1 MEENMSM
8 SDEMKRQLGE
18 FVKLQVYDD
27 KYIDRAEEKNI
38 LSEALKRNIPLDEA
52 LTIIRQIAQTNGYV
66 VERDVEN
73 QTKEVLEQF
82 ANNDGK
88 IDKKEFEDAVS
99 MYKKGSRGRVPE
111 AEIRRRLKNV
121 MIDQGWKAKEG
132 GLFGSKW
139 FSEIA

>member
-1 MEENMSM
+1 MSM
-8 SDEMKRQLGE
+8 SEEAKRQLGE

-27 KYIDRAEEKNI
+27 KYIDRKEEKKI
-38 LSEALKRNIPLDEA
+38 LEEAMKRNISIDDA
-52 LTIIRQIAQTNGYV
+52 LAVMRSIASANDFV
-66 VERDVEN
+66 VERDVE
-73 QTKEVLEQF
+73 TRCKEMLEQF
-82 ANNDGK
+82 AGDGK
-88 IDKKEFEDAVS
+88 VDKKEFEDAVG

-139 FSEIA
+139 FSEIS

>member
-1 MEENMSM
+1 MSL
-8 SDEMKRQLGE
+8 SDEAKRQLGE

-27 KYIDRAEEKNI
+27 KYIDRKEEKKI
-38 LSEALKRNIPLDEA
+38 LEEAMKRNIGIDDA
-52 LTIIRQIAQTNGYV
+52 LAVMRSIASAHDYV
-66 VERDVEN
+66 VERDVE
-73 QTKEVLEQF
+73 TRCKEMLEQF
-82 ANNDGK
+82 AGDGK
-88 IDKKEFEDAVS
+88 VDKKEFEDAVA

>member
-88 IDKKEFEDAVS
+88 IDKKEFETALGI
-99 MYKKGSRGRVPE
+99 YKKTTLGLISDIK
-111 AEIRRRLKNV
+111 AKKRLKEIILEN
-121 MIDQGWKAKEG
+121 GWKVKEG

-139 FSEIA
+139 FSEI

>member
-1 MEENMSM
+1 MSM
-8 SDEMKRQLGE
+8 SEEAKRQLGE

-27 KYIDRAEEKNI
+27 KYIDRKEEKKI
-38 LSEALKRNIPLDEA
+38 LEEALKRNITIDDA
-52 LTIIRQIAQTNGYV
+52 LAVMRAIASANDYV
-66 VERDVEN
+66 VERDVESRC
-73 QTKEVLEQF
+73 KDMLEQF
-82 ANNDGK
+82 ASDGK
-88 IDKKEFEDAVS
+88 VDKKEFEDSVA

-139 FSEIA
+139 FSEIS

>member
-1 MEENMSM
+1 MSL
-8 SDEMKRQLGE
+8 SDEAKRQLGE

-27 KYIDRAEEKNI
+27 KYIDRKEEKKI
-38 LSEALKRNIPLDEA
+38 LEEAMKRNIGIDDA
-52 LTIIRQIAQTNGYV
+52 LAVMRSIASAHDYV
-66 VERDVEN
+66 VERDVE
-73 QTKEVLEQF
+73 TRCKEMLEQF
-82 ANNDGK
+82 AGDGK
-88 IDKKEFEDAVS
+88 VDKKEFEDAVA

-111 AEIRRRLKNV
+111 AEIRRRLKNI